1 MIKATDF
8 TRGRAV
14 PKKQQHSPSFEESL
28 NELESLVETLERGD
42 LSLDESLKTFERGVE
57 LTRICQQSLQKAEQ
71 KIQLLSEKNSN
82 AELEPFDR
90 ES

>member
-1 MIKATDF
+1 M
-8 TRGRAV
+8 